1 MKLKKPS
8 FSKNTKTSKKITNE
22 SLNTWNKR
30 LAILHAV
37 QGIAILLLS
46 SKAISWPITTSFLT
60 VDTIATKAAGSPV
73 LAPAAQTIAN
83 INIGYLVAI
92 FFFMSAFAHIFIATK
107 YRKTYE
113 SDLKK
118 GINKARW
125 IEYGM
130 SASTM
135 MVAIAVLSG
144 VYDLSSLIMIFVLD
158 LIMNLMG
165 LVMEVQNQ
173 GAKKVNWLTYWIGCL
188 AGIIPWIVFTIYVT
202 GANVYGSGGIPTF
215 VYFIYASMFVFFS
228 SFAVN
233 MYLQYKK
240 TGKWANYLYGER
252 AYMILSL
259 VAKTALAWQV
269 FAGTLRP

>member
-8 FSKNTKTSKKITNE
+8 FSKNTKSAKNKTPA
-22 SLNTWNKR
+22 SLNVWNKR
-30 LAILHAV
+30 LAVLHGV
-37 QGIAILLLS
+37 QGIAILLLA
-46 SKAISWPITTSFLT
+46 SKAVSWPITTSFLT
-60 VDTIATKAAGSPV
+60 IDTIATKAAGNPV
-73 LAPAAQTIAN
+73 LAPAAQTIGQ
-83 INIGYLVAI
+83 INIGYLVAL
-92 FFFMSAFAHIFIATK
+92 FFFMSATAHIVIATK

-125 IEYGM
+125 IEYGL

-135 MVAIAVLSG
+135 MVAIALLSG

-165 LVMEVQNQ
+165 LAMEVYNQ
-173 GAKKVNWLTYWIGCL
+173 GSKKVNWLAYWIGCL
-188 AGIIPWIVFTIYVT
+188 AGIVPWIVFAIYVT

-215 VYFIYASMFVFFS
+215 VYFIYASMFIFFN
-228 SFAVN
+228 SFAIN

-240 TGKWANYLYGER
+240 SGKWADYLYGER
-252 AYMILSL
+252 TYMILSL

-269 FAGTLRP
+269 FFGSLRP